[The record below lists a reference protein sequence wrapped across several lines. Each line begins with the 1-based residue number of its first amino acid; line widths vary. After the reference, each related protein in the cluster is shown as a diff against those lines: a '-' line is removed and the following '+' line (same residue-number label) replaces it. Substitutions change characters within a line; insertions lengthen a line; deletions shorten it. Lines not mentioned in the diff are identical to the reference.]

1 MTRPRIA
8 RLAVAAAL
16 LAALALAVLA
26 LAPAAA
32 AAESLNPWDRAEEPL
47 EIGTGEF
54 GTAAGTPQ
62 ENAAASERCGDVLG
76 LPANIGCRVVSGGLG
91 GIGGLTNGVLPSVTG
106 SAFDSFTEAVSDGA
120 VWFLSKI
127 AAFLDSSTRPA
138 VTSPWFIAR
147 YDTMIALAGLVV
159 LPLVLLAIVDAVV
172 HGRPGQVLRT
182 LLLYLPLAGIVSYVT
197 LELVD
202 LALVITDWMCAFI
215 SGGVAADSAAFLEG
229 MGVVLTNTGGEQLP
243 VFAVFIAGI
252 FTVFG
257 AFVLWIELILRDAGI
272 NLSVL
277 FLPLAFA
284 TMVWPRIARWA
295 SRALRTLAALILSK
309 VFIVAVIS
317 LGASMVSGATEGASL
332 ETVVTGVA
340 LLGLATFAPWVL
352 WRLLA
357 PVEGAMDSALEGA
370 TRHTSSA
377 VARPQVSTVS
387 GVGSQVGGKSGG
399 PLPVAGV
406 PLAAAGAAGGAAG
419 TAMSSAGGAAGAAR
433 NRAGAPGGATAGG
446 SAGIG
451 VARAGAEATRRGAA
465 ATNGGAA
472 RGGRSGGQGVPA
484 GSGAASGGSGGRGVP
499 AGGYGPPVV
508 TDQPY
513 GPSRPAPAPPAS
525 SGVSSASA
533 GPLPVGAADRP
544 PPPRD
549 SGRGR

>member
-1 MTRPRIA
+1 MTRPRPS
-8 RLAVAAAL
+8 RLAAGAAL
-16 LAALALAVLA
+16 LGALALASLA
-26 LAPAAA
+26 LASPAA
-32 AAESLNPWDRAEEPL
+32 AAESVNLWDRAEEPL
-47 EIGTGEF
+47 EVGTGEF
-54 GTAAGTPQ
+54 GPTGTPA
-62 ENAAASERCGDVLG
+62 EDAAAAQRCGDVLG
-76 LPANIGCRVVSGGLG
+76 LPANIGCQVVSGGLG
-91 GIGGLTNGVLPSVTG
+91 GIGGLTDGVLSSVTG
-106 SAFDSFTEAVSDGA
+106 SAFDSFTKAVSDGA

-138 VTSPWFIAR
+138 VTSPWFIAQ

-159 LPLVLLAIVDAVV
+159 LPLVLVAIVDAVV
-172 HGRPGQVLRT
+172 HGRPGQVVRT
-182 LLLYLPLAGIVSYVT
+182 LLVHLPLAGIVSYVT

-309 VFIVAVIS
+309 VFIVGVIS
-317 LGASMVSGATEGASL
+317 LGASMLSGATQGASL
-332 ETVVTGVA
+332 ETVVAGVA
-340 LLGLATFAPWVL
+340 LLALATFAPWAL

-370 TRHTSSA
+370 TRHTSAA
-377 VARPQVSTVS
+377 VSRPQVSSVTA
-387 GVGSQVGGKSGG
+387 VGTQVGGKSGG

-406 PLAAAGAAGGAAG
+406 GVAAASGAMAGAAGGGAV
-419 TAMSSAGGAAGAAR
+419 SSAGGAAGAAR
-433 NRAGAPGGATAGG
+433 TRAGAAGGATASG
-446 SAGIG
+446 SAGLG

-465 ATNGGAA
+465 SANGGGARGGAA
-472 RGGRSGGQGVPA
+472 GGGAANGAPGGRA
-484 GSGAASGGSGGRGVP
+484 VP

-525 SGVSSASA
+525 SGVSPASA
-533 GPLPVGAADRP
+533 GPLPVRTSDRP
-544 PPPRD
+544 PLPAPPRD